1 MVLSC
6 QIHAGLRHY
15 AASKLPENIY
25 NNLGLKFPDLPD
37 SCPMAMMNR
46 QILPYLARAVRF
58 CLGIH
63 LRDPEIRFEI

>member
-1 MVLSC
+1 MIMVFELMY
-6 QIHAGLRHY
+6 HGPLL
-15 AASKLPENIY
+15 SKLVIWSKILEVQC
-25 NNLGLKFPDLPD
+25 LQFPDLPD